1 MGSRIKSLLK
11 SLRKVLEG
19 KIISQAEFN
28 NSLGF
33 LQPRG
38 FTIYR
43 TYYGPGSDQQW
54 DELIQAITIGAKD
67 AIREK
72 TKFTDDPA
80 MIAKVEELFKQ
91 DTRSDPTVLE
101 GLTLE
106 EVRQLHHKGTGGQPI
121 NIDRDL
127 WRIFIL
133 GDTEC
138 VVADYDAAMSLNYVL
153 KLWFELEIYFLK

>member
-80 MIAKVEELFKQ
+80 MIAKAEELFKP
-91 DTRSDPTVLE
+91 DIRSNPAVLE
-101 GLTLE
+101 GLALE
-106 EVRQLHHKGTGGQPI
+106 EVRQLYHKETGGQPM
-121 NIDRDL
+121 NTDSDL
-127 WRIFIL
+127 WRIFIRADMEVL
-133 GDTEC
+133 KNPDLDITKC
-138 VVADYDAAMSLNYVL
+138 VVADYDAAVCVL
-153 KLWFELEIYFLK
+153 KNL